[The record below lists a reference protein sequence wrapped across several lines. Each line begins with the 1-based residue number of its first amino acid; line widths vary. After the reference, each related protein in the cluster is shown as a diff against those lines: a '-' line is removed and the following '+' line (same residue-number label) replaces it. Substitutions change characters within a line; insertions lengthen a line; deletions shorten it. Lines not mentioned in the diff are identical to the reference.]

1 MIYTVTVERI
11 VISVTS
17 SDLGEADDILLG
29 VVQAVSSKGS
39 DQADV
44 ILSLLEYPTMT
55 LWIRSLLCAGTP
67 PVLTLVYSLEQ
78 LCCFAQN
85 LEHFPLVVSRKEAHV
100 GRTHLS
106 LHWVI
111 HWRED
116 QGPQR
121 GRCVKLQKVWPTIKI
136 EEKV

>member
-1 MIYTVTVERI
+1 
-11 VISVTS
+11 
-17 SDLGEADDILLG
+17 LGDADDILLG
-29 VVQAVSSKGS
+29 VVQAVSSKDS

-44 ILSLLEYPTMT
+44 ILSLLEYYD
-55 LWIRSLLCAGTP
+55 IVDQIFVCAGTP

-85 LEHFPLVVSRKEAHV
+85 LEHSPLVVSLQEAHV

>member
-1 MIYTVTVERI
+1 M
-11 VISVTS
+11 
-17 SDLGEADDILLG
+17 
-29 VVQAVSSKGS
+29 
-39 DQADV
+39 
-44 ILSLLEYPTMT
+44 
-55 LWIRSLLCAGTP
+55 LCAGTP

-85 LEHFPLVVSRKEAHV
+85 LEHSPLVVSLQEAHV

-121 GRCVKLQKVWPTIKI
+121 GLCVKLQKVWPTVKNEIDEI
-136 EEKV
+136 EELV